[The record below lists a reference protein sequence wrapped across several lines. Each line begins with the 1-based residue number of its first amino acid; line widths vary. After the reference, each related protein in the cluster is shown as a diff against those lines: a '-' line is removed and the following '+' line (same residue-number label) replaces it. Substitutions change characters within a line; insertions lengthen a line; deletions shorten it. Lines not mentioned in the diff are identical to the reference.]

1 MAITKNTCIVC
12 FDDHRSFTDDIRK
25 RFSDNTKYSIQAF
38 SNRSEFIGYF
48 INDKENSSCKVA
60 IIGVPDAL
68 EDYDVIGKLT
78 LEIKKTDPRTGII
91 LLVNAEKME
100 ALKKVVRTN
109 IDAYIPRNIN
119 AILRIHNAVKR
130 LISEHYIIT
139 FRKRRNL
146 ALYALLGFIL
156 LLVLVL
162 VISYFKAPHYF

>member
-1 MAITKNTCIVC
+1 MKDVIDFLLKNGFQQIKETEYKNEHCTV
-12 FDDHRSFTDDIRK
+12 
-25 RFSDNTKYSIQAF
+25 
-38 SNRSEFIGYF
+38 F

-146 ALYALLGFIL
+146 ALYVLLGFIL
-156 LLVLVL
+156 FLILLL

>member
-1 MAITKNTCIVC
+1 M
-12 FDDHRSFTDDIRK
+12 
-25 RFSDNTKYSIQAF
+25 
-38 SNRSEFIGYF
+38 
-48 INDKENSSCKVA
+48 A

-146 ALYALLGFIL
+146 ALYVLLGFIL
-156 LLVLVL
+156 FLILLL